1 MPIVQFTGKP
11 GHWYD
16 TTTGVEYRQL
26 PDGTMEA
33 VKSGGASHV
42 SNVGGSII
50 DENGVIRT
58 VQRSFLDAT
67 ASGNTEVVA
76 AQGTGI
82 KIRVIALYHVSLTA
96 VTVKFQSATTSKS
109 PGVPAAANGGLVL
122 PRNDHGWF
130 ETAANEALNVNLSAA
145 VATGVMVDWIP
156 VV

>member
-33 VKSGGASHV
+33 VKSGG
-42 SNVGGSII
+42 GSII

-58 VQRSFLDAT
+58 VQRSFVNAT
-67 ASGNTEVVA
+67 ASGDTPVVA

-82 KIRVIALYHVSLTA
+82 KIRVIAMYHVSLTA
-96 VTVKFQSATTSKS
+96 VTVKFKSGAATDKS